1 MESSMVI
8 RIIGE
13 IFDQFGRLK
22 VGDRIYV
29 KSSLR
34 CRRKMTIQ
42 LIRVEAQRFWVRLK
56 NSVDDLPYFTCLV

>member
-13 IFDQFGRLK
+13 VFNQFSQLNVRS
-22 VGDRIYV
+22 RIYV

-34 CRRKMTIQ
+34 CKRKMTIQ
-42 LIRVEAQRFWVRLK
+42 LTRVEAQRLWARLK
-56 NSVDDLPYFTCLV
+56 NSVT

>member
-13 IFDQFGRLK
+13 VFNQFSQLNVRS
-22 VGDRIYV
+22 RIYV

-34 CRRKMTIQ
+34 CKRKMTIQ
-42 LIRVEAQRFWVRLK
+42 LIRVEAQRLWARLK
-56 NSVDDLPYFTCLV
+56 NSVT

>member
-13 IFDQFGRLK
+13 VFDQFSQLNVRS
-22 VGDRIYV
+22 RIYV

-34 CRRKMTIQ
+34 CKRKMTTVQ
-42 LIRVEAQRFWVRLK
+42 LIRVEAQRLWARLK
-56 NSVDDLPYFTCLV
+56 NSANDLPYFT